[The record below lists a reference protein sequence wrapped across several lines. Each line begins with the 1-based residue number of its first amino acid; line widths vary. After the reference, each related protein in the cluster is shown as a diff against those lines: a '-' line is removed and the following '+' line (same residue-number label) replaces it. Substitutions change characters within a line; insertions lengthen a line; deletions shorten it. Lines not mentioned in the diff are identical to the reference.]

1 MRAHLR
7 RSGSPVHR
15 GRVAATVLSAL
26 LAPPA
31 WAATITVNDSSDAL
45 HSSGCA
51 ATGTGTCSLRDALTF
66 ANSNPGADLI
76 RFNIPSFGVHT
87 ITPTSFLPILTDDA
101 GVTIDGYSQP
111 GSSQNTLL
119 IGDNAVLQIEIDGSS
134 TLSGGTGMLSANSSN
149 NTIRGLV
156 MNRYLVSDC
165 VALFGDN
172 NVVEGNFLGT
182 DPTGLI
188 ARPCRG
194 AIEAG
199 GNGNVIGGVNPA
211 SRNVLIAESLN
222 VVDLVFGS
230 SVFQGNYVGTNR
242 TGTAGLGSPFHGVA
256 IVSDGNLIGGD
267 TPGAGNLISG
277 NGTMIGDG
285 IIITSSNNTVVG
297 NLIGTDAMGDGPIPN
312 GGYGIHVIE
321 NTTNNSIRGNL
332 IAFNELAGV
341 KVGHSADT
349 PSSRNAISANSIR
362 SNGGLGI
369 DLGNE
374 GVTANDHCDP
384 DTGPNNLQNFP
395 VLLSAVPG
403 TGSIAVRGTLDS
415 APSTSYRIEFFSSP
429 VCDPSG
435 HGEGQR
441 FLGSKVVTTDPSCGA
456 TFDATLP
463 AVLGPREKLTATA
476 TDPDGNTSEFSACIS
491 PTLPG
496 GTLLPDGRATT
507 LPLGAFGNTYR
518 ATLSADASYVVD
530 VEVPFNGVGTLS
542 PGGPSPSLFISR
554 GDGVPL
560 PSVERTDCAPSVVVR
575 QAILPFAGDLAS
587 GPISIQVT
595 DTSSQGYDIRVRI
608 AETTL
613 FCPRWSING
622 YSAFVVM
629 QNTSDCFVSGE
640 VILSGQ
646 SGFPVAALPL
656 DLSPDEAA
664 AIEIP
669 TGLPAQFGSAR
680 LVHDGS
686 PGALT
691 AGIYMVNA
699 GAAGANFRWP
709 FQEIRSYG
717 STDGR

>member
-1 MRAHLR
+1 MRARFR
-7 RSGSPVHR
+7 RSGYLVHR
-15 GRVAATVLSAL
+15 GRAAATVLSAL
-26 LAPPA
+26 LAPAA

-51 ATGTGTCSLRDALTF
+51 ATGTGTCSLRDAMTF

-76 RFNIPSFGVHT
+76 RFNIPGFGLHT
-87 ITPTSFLPILTDDA
+87 ITPTSSFPVLNDDA

-111 GSSQNTLL
+111 GSIPNTLFF
-119 IGDNAVLQIEIDGSS
+119 GDNAVLQIEIDGSS
-134 TLSGGTGMLSANSSN
+134 TPSGGSGMISATSN

-156 MNRYLVSDC
+156 MNRYLIADC
-165 VALFGDN
+165 VAVFGDN
-172 NVVEGNFLGT
+172 NVIEGNFLGT

-194 AIEAG
+194 ALQVG
-199 GNGNVIGGVNPA
+199 GMNNVIGGPNPA
-211 SRNVLIAESLN
+211 SRNVLVAQSLN

-242 TGTAGLGSPFHGVA
+242 TGTAGLGSPFHGVT
-256 IVSDGNLIGGD
+256 ISGDGNVIGGD

-277 NGTMIGDG
+277 NGAMVGDG
-285 IIITSSNNTVVG
+285 ILILSSNNTVAG
-297 NLIGTDAMGDGPIPN
+297 NLIGTNAMGDGPIPN

-321 NTTNNSIRGNL
+321 NTFNNSIRGNL

-341 KVGHSADT
+341 KVGHFSDAI
-349 PSSRNAISANSIR
+349 SSRNAISANSIR

-395 VLLSAVPG
+395 VLLSAAPG
-403 TGSIAVRGTLDS
+403 TASIAIRGTLDS
-415 APSTSYRIEFFSSP
+415 APSTSYRIEFFSNP
-429 VCDPSG
+429 VCDSSG
-435 HGEGQR
+435 HGEGQT
-441 FLGSKVVTTDPSCGA
+441 FLGSTLVTTDPSCGA
-456 TFDATLP
+456 SFNVTLP
-463 AVLGPREKLTATA
+463 VSVGPREKLTATA

-491 PTLPG
+491 VSLPG

-507 LPLGAFGNTYR
+507 LPLGAFGNAYL
-518 ATLSADASYVVD
+518 ATLSENASYVVD
-530 VEVPFNGVGTLS
+530 VEVPFNGVATLS
-542 PGGPSPSLFISR
+542 QGGPSPTLFIGR
-554 GDGVPL
+554 GDGAPL
-560 PSVERTDCAPSVVVR
+560 ASVERTDCSPSAVIR

-595 DTSSQGYDIRVRI
+595 DTSSQGYAVRVRV

-622 YSAFVVM
+622 YRAFAVI

-640 VILSGQ
+640 VILSAQG
-646 SGFPVAALPL
+646 GFPVARLPL
-656 DLSPDEAA
+656 DLSPAESA

-691 AGIYMVNA
+691 GGIYMVNA

-709 FQEIRSYG
+709 FLAMRSYG